1 MRLTPP
7 PAKHLKSRAPA
18 ASWRVR
24 TPSERAQRE
33 RTTKPRV
40 HSIAPVGSASG
51 PSRNGGWEMKS
62 ADSQRPTRRQ
72 EGGVAS
78 PLLLHAGSWLAS
90 GFLAPAQ
97 GFRGRRE
104 RYGSPE

>member
-1 MRLTPP
+1 
-7 PAKHLKSRAPA
+7 
-18 ASWRVR
+18 
-24 TPSERAQRE
+24 
-33 RTTKPRV
+33 
-40 HSIAPVGSASG
+40 
-51 PSRNGGWEMKS
+51 MKS
-62 ADSQRPTRRQ
+62 EDLQRPTRRQ
-72 EGGVAS
+72 KGGVAS